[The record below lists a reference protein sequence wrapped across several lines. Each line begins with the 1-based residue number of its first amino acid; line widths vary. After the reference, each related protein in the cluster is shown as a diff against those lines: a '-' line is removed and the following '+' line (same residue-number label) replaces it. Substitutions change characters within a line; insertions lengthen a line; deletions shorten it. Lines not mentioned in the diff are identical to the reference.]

1 MEPLNLTIYNEF
13 IHERKNEFVGKIYL
27 DEGIRHILANGVR
40 WAKFA
45 GNSETVGIGG
55 CFHTE
60 QPLETLSEK
69 DYEAGDLDHPDMG

>member
-1 MEPLNLTIYNEF
+1 M
-13 IHERKNEFVGKIYL
+13 
-27 DEGIRHILANGVR
+27 R

-60 QPLETLSEK
+60 EPLETLSEK